1 MPRLI
6 PLADIP
12 YRARARER
20 QARKAYGS
28 RAAAL
33 AGAQFAIVSAPGCH
47 SRPSFDPPTIGWV
60 CSRGAAEALA
70 AQRIHMP
77 DHTSHHSLSFEFR
90 G

>member
-1 MPRLI
+1 MARLI

-12 YRARARER
+12 YSARARER

-33 AGAQFAIVSAPGCH
+33 AGAQFEIVSAPGCH
-47 SRPSFDPPTIGWV
+47 SRPSFDPPSIGWV
-60 CSRGAAEALA
+60 CSRVTAEALA
-70 AQRIHMP
+70 ARLTHMP
-77 DHTSHHSLSFEFR
+77 DGTSHRRLAFEFR